1 MLRLGYCWVQ
11 RYRYITIRSSH
22 DPVVEYHWWFV
33 LTTNSDNCWFLSLA
47 SSVRSLV
54 VRGWSRQ
61 WKWSSVPSEQ
71 DLNNYLNARL
81 MICWQVNIIIVSS
94 SIGQW
99 WSDSDC
105 LIVCCDVVLRQGS
118 SNSLTE
124 ELQIVVGAN
133 ALWGCLADSL
143 WMLILAKAE
152 YSRLSLKE
160 HGWNDS
166 RHIATNLGGS
176 WDTLEMDMLHADN
189 S

>member
-1 MLRLGYCWVQ
+1 MFATIKRKMEKDVSLVGHTQPRWAGGQRRGWVFMLRLGYCWVQ

-81 MICWQVNIIIVSS
+81 MICWQVNIITVSS

-124 ELQIVVGAN
+124 EL
-133 ALWGCLADSL
+133 
-143 WMLILAKAE
+143 
-152 YSRLSLKE
+152 
-160 HGWNDS
+160 
-166 RHIATNLGGS
+166 
-176 WDTLEMDMLHADN
+176 
-189 S
+189 